1 MKIPSKSECLKILKD
16 NNVPDNI
23 IAHLESVHNFSMKL
37 ADYLDKKGIKV
48 NRELVSAAAMLHDIK
63 KLSPKHEIAGSEF
76 VNSLGFP
83 EVASIIRKH
92 GLSNLDKEE
101 FIPKTW
107 EEKIVFYSDKRVNGS
122 KIVSL
127 DGRFDYIRQ
136 RYNKKEVDKEYH
148 FAEKIEKEIF
158 GDKAIF

>member
-23 IAHLESVHNFSMKL
+23 IAHLESVQDFSMKL

-76 VNSLGFP
+76 VKSLGYP
-83 EVASIIRKH
+83 EVAVLIMKH

-136 RYNKKEVDKEYH
+136 RYNKKEV
-148 FAEKIEKEIF
+148 EI
-158 GDKAIF
+158 GRAHV